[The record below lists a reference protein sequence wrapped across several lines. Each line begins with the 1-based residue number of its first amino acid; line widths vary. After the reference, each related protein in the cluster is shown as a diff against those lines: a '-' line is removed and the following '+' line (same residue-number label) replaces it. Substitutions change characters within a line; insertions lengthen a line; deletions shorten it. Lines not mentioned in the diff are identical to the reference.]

1 MRQLSEERVE
11 TLKKMRDRSA
21 LSLEETVTD
30 GPFVLEAIFLMAAA
44 DGDVSPEEIERFAD
58 SAGSIARGASEIDIE
73 RMLEEMT
80 SLLEEEGWDRRAA
93 AVARALKGKPGA
105 ELAFRLSTAVA
116 FVDDSVAQ
124 AESHALDEM
133 ALAMGISHER
143 AHAIMSEVHD
153 ELFG

>member
-11 TLKKMRDRSA
+11 TLKKMRERSA
-21 LSLEETVTD
+21 LSLEDVLAD
-30 GPFVLEAIFLMAAA
+30 GPFVLEAVFLMAAA
-44 DGDVSPEEIERFAD
+44 DGEVSPEEIERFAE
-58 SAGSIARGASEIDIE
+58 SAGSIVSGASETDIE
-73 RMLEEMT
+73 RMLDEMNA
-80 SLLEEEGWDRRAA
+80 LLEEEGWDRRSA
-93 AVARALKGKPGA
+93 AVARELKGKPGA

-124 AESHALDEM
+124 AESQALDEM

-143 AHAIMSEVHD
+143 ALAIMSEVHD

>member
-11 TLKKMRDRSA
+11 TLKKMRDQSA
-21 LSLEETVTD
+21 LSLEDAVAD
-30 GPFVLEAIFLMAAA
+30 GPFVLEAVFLMAAA
-44 DGDVSPEEIERFAD
+44 DGDVSPEEIERFAE
-58 SAGSIARGASEIDIE
+58 SVGSIVSGASETDIE
-73 RMLEEMT
+73 RMLDEMNA
-80 SLLEEEGWDRRAA
+80 LLEEEGWNRRSS
-93 AVARALKGKPGA
+93 AVARELKGKPGA
-105 ELAFRLSTAVA
+105 ELAYRLSTAVA

-143 AHAIMSEVHD
+143 ALAIMSEVHD